1 MKSQKITATTNEL
14 SCFITLLIATAYEQS
29 SKRLNYDNLVEIQRR
44 VNDDLMSTDF
54 KAAAKE
60 FEELLSVY
68 QAAADDNSHT
78 ESAKGK

>member
-1 MKSQKITATTNEL
+1 MKTKKITATTNEL

-60 FEELLSVY
+60 FEELLSIY
-68 QAAADDNSHT
+68 QAAADQK
-78 ESAKGK
+78 EEVK

>member
-29 SKRLNYDNLVEIQRR
+29 SKRLNYDNLVDIQRR

-60 FEELLSVY
+60 FEELLSIY
-68 QAAADDNSHT
+68 QAAADQKEET
-78 ESAKGK
+78 K

>member
-60 FEELLSVY
+60 FEELLSIY
-68 QAAADDNSHT
+68 QAAADQK
-78 ESAKGK
+78 EEVK